1 MVKFRFFAT
10 IFTLFIAQIANSQ
23 GCSDAGVCTLNGF
36 KPQESGDATGP
47 MQNQVKAGVSFGG
60 ADNSIS
66 ILSNH
71 LEYNRQFGD
80 KLSADLRLTSL
91 SQSGNGISRFN
102 LSDIYLTAN
111 YAASEMA
118 RFTAGLKI
126 PLNSANTEHD
136 GIPLPMDYQSS
147 LGTFDLVLG
156 FGFAIRKLQLAVA
169 LQQPLT
175 QNENVFLA
183 ANSPAE
189 ALREFPSTNQF
200 QRSGDVLLRLSYPLS
215 LGEKLT
221 LTPSVLPIFHLAN
234 DKYTDETNVEREI
247 EGSQGLTL
255 NANAFLDYNLS
266 ESSALQLGVGLPLV
280 VRDARPDGLTRSFLA
295 SLEYRV
301 RF

>member
-1 MVKFRFFAT
+1 MTFRFLAT
-10 IFTLFIAQIANSQ
+10 VFTLFIAHIASGQ
-23 GCSDAGVCTLNGF
+23 GCSDAGFCTLNSF
-36 KPQESGDATGP
+36 KPQETADAGMA
-47 MQNQVKAGVSFGG
+47 MQNQVKAGISFGG

-71 LEYNRQFGD
+71 LEYSRQFGD
-80 KLSADLRLTSL
+80 NLSADLKLTSL

-102 LSDIYLTAN
+102 LSDVYFTAN
-111 YAASEMA
+111 YAVSEKA
-118 RFTAGLKI
+118 RITAGLKV
-126 PLNSANTEHD
+126 PLNKGNTEHD

-147 LGTFDLVLG
+147 LGTLDLLFG
-156 FGFAIRKLQLAVA
+156 FGFSVQKLQLAVA
-169 LQQPLT
+169 FQQPLT
-175 QNENVFLA
+175 QNENVFIA

-189 ALREFPSTNQF
+189 ALRDFQSTNKF
-200 QRSGDVLLRLSYPLS
+200 QRSGDVLLRLSYPLV

-234 DKYTDETNVEREI
+234 DKYTDENNVEQEI

-255 NANAFLDYNLS
+255 NANVFLDYNLS
-266 ESSALQLGVGLPLV
+266 DASALQLGVGVPLV